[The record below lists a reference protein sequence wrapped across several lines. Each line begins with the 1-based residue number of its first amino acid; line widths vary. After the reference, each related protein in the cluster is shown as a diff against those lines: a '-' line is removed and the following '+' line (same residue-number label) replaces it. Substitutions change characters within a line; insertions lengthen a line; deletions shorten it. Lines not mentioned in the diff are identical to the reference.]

1 MKMLVLVVSI
11 PGENPGRRK
20 GKGFSA
26 MFISRELVDPKA
38 MRNREMPKGK
48 GVNIRLHLWG
58 TWQHKFTSDACGY
71 FQHDSNRVQAG

>member
-26 MFISRELVDPKA
+26 MLISRELVDPKT
-38 MRNREMPKGK
+38 MRNREMSKGK
-48 GVNIRLHLWG
+48 GVNIRLHSG
-58 TWQHKFTSDACGY
+58 ETWQHKFTSNACGY
-71 FQHDSNRVQAG
+71 FQHELNRVQVG

>member
-1 MKMLVLVVSI
+1 MKIMVLVVSI

-26 MFISRELVDPKA
+26 MIISRELVGPKA

-48 GVNIRLHLWG
+48 GVNIRLRRG
-58 TWQHKFTSDACGY
+58 
-71 FQHDSNRVQAG
+71 

>member
-1 MKMLVLVVSI
+1 MKIMVLVVSI

-26 MFISRELVDPKA
+26 MIISRELVGPKA

-48 GVNIRLHLWG
+48 GVNIRLRRW
-58 TWQHKFTSDACGY
+58 
-71 FQHDSNRVQAG
+71 